1 MFYTGRGC
9 DTFDGKLGVFD
20 GSWEHGE
27 MHDNGIFYFSHGEV
41 EYGKFQNGV
50 RSGISIRWSAD
61 RRKAWKFIDGKRM
74 EQLSLEV
81 AAQEVDRIGL
91 SSKMSKALPAQPRED
106 IIARA
111 SHPTSLVQAKTTV
124 NFPDGSRYVGAIENG
139 HPEDRSGTA
148 RLYFAENVYQGQF
161 TDGRQE
167 GQGILHHADGST
179 YKGNFRSGLKDG
191 RGTFWYIDGDCYMGE
206 FRAGH
211 REGLGTYFFPDGA
224 FLCSAYTAGDPKG
237 PGVWWSP
244 DRNKAARLFDGQL
257 IQRQSLEDAASL
269 AKRIGFEGVVRIDG
283 YGTMLPLSD
292 SGQTLLPELEGTVGS
307 LNSSVPQAAPPLPPP
322 ALDETQDP
330 LQLSVPAAPSS
341 PPNSRSPTPLPPEPR
356 DEVCICGNVFMKD
369 AVYCRKC
376 GRERPQVKVC
386 ICGNVYMEDS
396 LYCRICGRGR
406 ALALEKQRAAS
417 ARQAGELKDLEE
429 RVAAQKVTDD
439 SHSGS
444 KVSGKEKEQE
454 TIMDER
460 DAARKA
466 AEEEAAA
473 ERAAEEK
480 RQAEFA
486 RSAERAAAREA
497 AEEKAAEIE
506 GVQLS
511 EEQLAKI
518 RTLFDKID
526 VEKTGTI
533 KAKEFEPSLD
543 ELNVTISDSGCNRL
557 FTSLDLHSSSKLQF
571 WEYLRLVKLAMKEEA
586 EAIKSEPEASVEL
599 TDRQLFKLRTLFNEI
614 DSGHSGTIDVK
625 EFRLGMQALGLPMNN
640 DACESLFA
648 SIDSG
653 GGGMLSFEEWTEFMK
668 QAMKQESSKKP
679 QTAETRNSSKKPAS
693 AMSGSSFRSAFQN
706 VQLREQQLSKV
717 RSVFDASADDNGTV
731 AARELLTAMR
741 ALGMPITE
749 DKSKAVFVVFDLK
762 QESRVQFEEYVSL
775 IKWAI
780 KDREEAS
787 ALAGTRD

>member
-1 MFYTGRGC
+1 
-9 DTFDGKLGVFD
+9 
-20 GSWEHGE
+20 
-27 MHDNGIFYFSHGEV
+27 
-41 EYGKFQNGV
+41 
-50 RSGISIRWSAD
+50 
-61 RRKAWKFIDGKRM
+61 M

-91 SSKMSKALPAQPRED
+91 GSKMSKALPAQPREE
-106 IIARA
+106 IIAHA
-111 SHPTSLVQAKTTV
+111 SHPASSVQAKTIV

-161 TDGRQE
+161 TAGRQE

-292 SGQTLLPELEGTVGS
+292 SAETLLPELEDTVAS
-307 LNSSVPQAAPPLPPP
+307 LAPPLPPP

-341 PPNSRSPTPLPPEPR
+341 PPNSRLTTPLPPEPR

-406 ALALEKQRAAS
+406 ALALEKQRASS

-429 RVAAQKVTDD
+429 RVAAQKVTE
-439 SHSGS
+439 GPL
-444 KVSGKEKEQE
+444 
-454 TIMDER
+454 
-460 DAARKA
+460 KA

-486 RSAERAAAREA
+486 RSAERAAARKA
-497 AEEKAAEIE
+497 AEEKAAEVE

-511 EEQLAKI
+511 AEQLAKI
-518 RTLFDKID
+518 RKLFDNID

-543 ELNVTISDSGCNRL
+543 ELDVTISDSGCNRL
-557 FTSLDLHSSSKLQF
+557 FTSMDLHSSSKLQF

-653 GGGMLSFEEWTEFMK
+653 GGGTLNFEEWTEFIK
-668 QAMKQESSKKP
+668 QAMKQE
-679 QTAETRNSSKKPAS
+679 SSKKPAS
-693 AMSGSSFRSAFQN
+693 AMSGSSFRSAFQT

-731 AARELLTAMR
+731 AARELLAAMR